1 VLEKATQFEF
11 GGIRPLA
18 QQKAARGFD
27 LLQHWCSNFAAKIRR
42 SAGLYRINL

>member
-18 QQKAARGFD
+18 CQKTPLGLPKNACDLD
-27 LLQHWCSNFAAKIRR
+27 LLQHCRSNFAA
-42 SAGLYRINL
+42 RI